1 MRAKDRLRAVSQ
13 IDWWRRRARAVMKR
27 MKRWIVVVAL
37 AGCRPQPEPQYYA
50 AQQPAYGGQAP
61 GQQPS
66 SAAVPPP
73 GPPAPYVAAQPN
85 AQPQPAG
92 SLQPQ
97 DPYAPSQPATRQPS
111 QPTAPQPPSAPQP
124 PVAQQSPAQ
133 PAPGEIQ
140 WYGKPPPAV
149 LPLVKTAPPPPR
161 TAHDPG
167 TPTPGT
173 QRPPTSQQPAPP
185 PRPRKVDTRRFTFN
199 GRAATQT
206 DLETLSL
213 IEAMYGQP
221 APQGDYWYDALS
233 GAAGAWGGPTLG
245 FLPAGLQLGGPL
257 PANASGGGKG
267 RLTGVFVNGRELHP
281 IDVQVLTNLYG
292 QVLPGR
298 WWVDGQG
305 NAGQEGGP
313 PLLNLVV
320 VARQRAAAGKG
331 KGAESYYR
339 SDGRGNNAFVGGGC
353 VSTSTTTGSGDSKKN
368 YDYYSAGC

>member
-1 MRAKDRLRAVSQ
+1 LLRAKDRRRAVSQ
-13 IDWWRRRARAVMKR
+13 IDWSRRCARAVMR
-27 MKRWIVVVAL
+27 VMKRWIVVVAVVAL
-37 AGCRPQPEPQYYA
+37 AGCKPQPEPPYYA
-50 AQQPAYGGQAP
+50 GHQPAYGGQAP
-61 GQQPS
+61 GQQAPGQ
-66 SAAVPPP
+66 PPTY
-73 GPPAPYVAAQPN
+73 AAAQPN
-85 AQPQPAG
+85 AQPPPVG

-111 QPTAPQPPSAPQP
+111 
-124 PVAQQSPAQ
+124 

-140 WYGKPPPAV
+140 WYGKPPPTV
-149 LPLVKTAPPPPR
+149 LPHVTPTPA
-161 TAHDPG
+161 A
-167 TPTPGT
+167 PTPGT
-173 QRPPTSQQPAPP
+173 QRPPTVQQPAPP
-185 PRPRKVDTRRFTFN
+185 RSRKVDTRRFTFN

-206 DLETLSL
+206 DLDTLSL
-213 IEAMYGQP
+213 IDAMYGQP
-221 APQGDYWYDALS
+221 VPQGGYWYDALS

-281 IDVQVLTNLYG
+281 IDVQVMTNLYG

-353 VSTSTTTGSGDSKKN
+353 VSTSTTTGSGDSKKT
-368 YDYYSAGC
+368 YDYDSAGC